1 MPRQIAELA
10 GMQVFGKGEEQL
22 FQHGGQ

>member
-1 MPRQIAELA
+1 MPRQIAELV
-10 GMQVFGKGEEQL
+10 GTQVFGKGEEQL